1 MEYNMIK
8 ASNIIEIAQQ
18 FDPSQVLTTEDK
30 DFHQNIYDT
39 TINPLKTKL
48 LLNQIPTKT
57 YFLCGQIGMG
67 KSTALNYLPDDKINA
82 KYEVKYLTGK
92 ELFNI
97 EDIDIIDILL
107 MIGFELIKNTKL
119 EEVYYEGLNKL
130 KDINL
135 ENIKIGLEESWEYNQ
150 EDEKKQTNGINLNVH
165 ISKFE
170 SSIFKNLKKNT
181 QQRQTIREIFN
192 IDKANL
198 IEFIND
204 IISDYK
210 EMINNDKELLLI
222 IDDLEKINNKDII
235 HSVFVENNW
244 IFNEINCVK
253 IIPIH
258 IFFPRMSA
266 SKDDLI
272 ELAFRIDN
280 NKLDK
285 TDDSKIVE
293 ANIKS
298 LRELIESRLENKKLI
313 NNDAYIE
320 VIRLSG
326 GNIRQIIEII
336 HQASI
341 NNITKDSERK
351 GTIIDT
357 DDILWGADQISAR
370 LSKIADSKIRVLNQI
385 SNNFKQFEEP
395 TQKDED
401 DFDIVLLNNLVF
413 FHKNGTHWY
422 DVNPIIAKTV
432 EIHGN
437 QQTN

>member
-1 MEYNMIK
+1 MIK

>member
-1 MEYNMIK
+1 MIK

-18 FDPSQVLTTEDK
+18 FDPLQVLTTEDK

-67 KSTALNYLPDDKINA
+67 KSTALNYLPDNNIEA

-92 ELFNI
+92 NLFNI
-97 EDIDIIDILL
+97 DDIDIIDILL
-107 MIGFELIKNTKL
+107 MIGFELIKDTKL

-135 ENIKIGLEESWEYNQ
+135 ENIKIGLEEYWEYNQ

-210 EMINNDKELLLI
+210 DLTSNNKELLLI

-244 IFNEINCVK
+244 IFNDINCVK

-285 TDDSKIVE
+285 TDDSKIVK

-313 NNDAYIE
+313 NDDAYDE
-320 VIRLSG
+320 VIKLSG

-341 NNITKDSERK
+341 NNITKDSNGK

-370 LSKIADSKIRVLNQI
+370 LSKVADSKIRVLNQI